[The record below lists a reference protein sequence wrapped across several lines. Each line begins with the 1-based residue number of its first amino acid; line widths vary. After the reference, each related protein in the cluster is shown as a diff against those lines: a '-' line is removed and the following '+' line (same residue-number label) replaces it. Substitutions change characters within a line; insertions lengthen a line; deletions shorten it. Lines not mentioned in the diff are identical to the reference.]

1 MSWQDI
7 VKQDGEKEEQRETL
21 RRLGFNEITDA
32 LSIVKGLLKARYDIA
47 LDKVRKYLEDYLK
60 RTEELQ

>member
-1 MSWQDI
+1 MSWKEI
-7 VKQDGEKEEQRETL
+7 VKQDGEKEETRETL
-21 RRLGFNEITDA
+21 RRLGYNEITDA
-32 LSIVKGLLKARYDIA
+32 LSIVKAMLEKRYNLP